1 MGQGRRLLGVRL
13 FLPREP
19 VPLFRVWIQSGHELH
34 REERTQMI
42 AARTMLIS
50 AEHAS
55 RPGVIRAMAL
65 LSSLTVADSCA
76 SLLEGSEGKRL
87 LVQRGL

>member
-1 MGQGRRLLGVRL
+1 
-13 FLPREP
+13 
-19 VPLFRVWIQSGHELH
+19 
-34 REERTQMI
+34 MI